1 MEIILF
7 FLLGIIAALFK
18 SDLEIPESISKFF
31 SIFLLLSI
39 GLKGGHELANAENL
53 NGFLPVLITGLV
65 SCVLLPLI
73 MFSTFKKRLG
83 IENAAALSACYGSV
97 SAITFITA
105 QTVLQ
110 KQNIIS
116 SGYMVAVMALMEI
129 PAILGGVYFY
139 KKSLGEY
146 QIQKISDLFK
156 SILSSKSIVLLIGG
170 FVIGIVMDSASWLG
184 ISPLIQG
191 CFKGILAF
199 FLIDLGLV
207 AQRQIKEAFKHKC
220 SVFLIA
226 VLLPLMAGTVA
237 LVVSS
242 YFNVSIG
249 DRVLISV
256 LVGSASYIA
265 APAAIRASMPQANPS
280 LYLGLPLAITFPL
293 NLALGIPYYVFL
305 SQTLN

>member
-7 FLLGIIAALFK
+7 FLLGITAALFK
-18 SDLEIPESISKFF
+18 SDLEIPESVSKFF

-39 GLKGGHELANAENL
+39 GLKGGHELTTAENFS
-53 NGFLPVLITGLV
+53 GFLPVLITGIA
-65 SCVLLPLI
+65 SCILI
-73 MFSTFKKRLG
+73 PIIIFRAFKMRLG
-83 IENAAALSACYGSV
+83 IDNAAALSACYGSV

-110 KQNIIS
+110 KQNIVS

-139 KKSLGEY
+139 KKSLGKY
-146 QIQKISDLFK
+146 QIQKNSGSFK
-156 SILSSKSIVLLIGG
+156 SILSSKSIILLIGG
-170 FVIGIVMDSASWLG
+170 FLIGLVMDSTSWAG

-199 FLIDLGLV
+199 FLIDLGLA
-207 AQRQIKEAFKHKC
+207 AQRQLKEAFMHKS

-226 VLLPLMAGTVA
+226 VLLPLMVGTVA
-237 LVVSS
+237 SMVSC
-242 YFNVSIG
+242 YFNVALG

-293 NLALGIPYYVFL
+293 NLAFGIPYYIFL
-305 SQTLN
+305 SQALN